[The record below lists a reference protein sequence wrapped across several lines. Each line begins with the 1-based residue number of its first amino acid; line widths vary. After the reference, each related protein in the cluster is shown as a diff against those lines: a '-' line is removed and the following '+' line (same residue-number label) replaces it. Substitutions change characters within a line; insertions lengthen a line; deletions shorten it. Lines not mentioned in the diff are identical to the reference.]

1 MSHTVHLKFEEI
13 DNTVLQ
19 RLCGPLEENLEK
31 LGKALEVEI
40 GRRFAEFTF
49 IGSHA
54 HAARKALLKL
64 AELAV
69 ILLASKS
76 PGRLATL
83 RAAGEIGRAHV

>member
-19 RLCGPLEENLEK
+19 RLCGPLEENLKK
-31 LGKALEVEI
+31 LGKALEVGI

-49 IGSHA
+49 IGNHA

-64 AELAV
+64 AELAERRDLDYNYFQFSAV
-69 ILLASKS
+69 
-76 PGRLATL
+76 
-83 RAAGEIGRAHV
+83 

>member
-40 GRRFAEFTF
+40 GRRFAEFGCSLS
-49 IGSHA
+49 GSSIHSWYGKY
-54 HAARKALLKL
+54 HRG
-64 AELAV
+64 
-69 ILLASKS
+69 SDS
-76 PGRLATL
+76 
-83 RAAGEIGRAHV
+83 H